1 MKHNNNKYTTEP
13 ATLLYPQNKNQ
24 PNIKP
29 QKQTNLVS
37 PIFPKP
43 THTKNT
49 SNANLL
55 GSFSTS
61 TVTTTTSQLKST
73 SSKGSIAKNIPLLIL
88 SKPKEEEEK
97 DNISCITN
105 QANAILSKSKNKH
118 NLQLHTH
125 DAIIN
130 SDLNDTHLEDILEIE
145 GKKILNKL
153 SNTFKMTTQGNF
165 VINTKM
171 YLRTTNQK
179 PVNNCIND
187 TNENEIKER
196 DFISNLINSRCQVS
210 HLPSSRKEK
219 KELKIQSHKTEESSL
234 NTIQHLNK
242 KINYIES
249 SSIISSK
256 SKESS
261 KTINSQLRCNH
272 INILNNNKQNVN
284 KKINKLHQGKKCNTT
299 NNKGDS
305 KSNEEEIMNFL
316 LQSTYEKTKNIKK
329 IKHNKIKSFPVLSS
343 SRGKVLKHV
352 CSNKSIQSVSK
363 VKNN

>member
-1 MKHNNNKYTTEP
+1 MKHINNKYNTESS
-13 ATLLYPQNKNQ
+13 TLLYPQNKNQ
-24 PNIKP
+24 PRTKP
-29 QKQTNLVS
+29 QKQTTFVS

-43 THTKNT
+43 THVKNT

-88 SKPKEEEEK
+88 SKPKEEEE
-97 DNISCITN
+97 NISCITN
-105 QANAILSKSKNKH
+105 EDNSLLTKSKHKH

-171 YLRTTNQK
+171 YLHTTKQK
-179 PVNNCIND
+179 QVNDCSND
-187 TNENEIKER
+187 VNENDIKER

-210 HLPSSRKEK
+210 HLPSSSRKEK
-219 KELKIQSHKTEESSL
+219 KELQLQFHKNEDLSL
-234 NTIQHLNK
+234 NTVQHLNK
-242 KINYIES
+242 KLNYLES
-249 SSIISSK
+249 SSIITSK
-256 SKESS
+256 SKETS
-261 KTINSQLRCNH
+261 KTISSQVRCNH
-272 INILNNNKQNVN
+272 INILNSNKQSGN
-284 KKINKLHQGKKCNTT
+284 KKISKLHQGKKCNTT
-299 NNKGDS
+299 NNKGES
-305 KSNEEEIMNFL
+305 KNNEEEIMNFL
-316 LQSTYEKTKNIKK
+316 LQTTYEKTKTITK
-329 IKHNKIKSFPVLSS
+329 IKHNKIKSFPILSS